1 MYHLKI
7 YIVPAYIRA
16 CLDTVYYWK
25 YCNKII
31 FKCVNSAMELNFKVF
46 FFFAEKN
53 KCKSREQCT
62 GPTVFSKT
70 QEHTFSVCSKCT
82 LNVKIKCLFGF
93 GVCIFQVRVF
103 FFFLVQRLVH
113 YSWNMNSASRQMHSI
128 FINE

>member
-1 MYHLKI
+1 
-7 YIVPAYIRA
+7 
-16 CLDTVYYWK
+16 
-25 YCNKII
+25 
-31 FKCVNSAMELNFKVF
+31 MELNFKVF

-103 FFFLVQRLVH
+103 FFFLSPTPGALFMEHEQCIKANAQYFH
-113 YSWNMNSASRQMHSI
+113 
-128 FINE
+128 